1 MPRVALTYLER
12 RPSGYYFRRRIPAL
26 PRPAAEAEKK
36 FQNSA
41 RFRFLCF
48 SLQTQF
54 LPDAKRLARRLTA
67 ASDALFAAR
76 TEQDMPI
83 SAETMVAILK
93 TLRDQEIRG
102 HERARARA
110 TARSVEDVAKA
121 QAREEAIQD
130 ALRSAVALGLRDTA
144 LPLLATAASRLGLA
158 LDPADPDLQVLA
170 HHATRLLI
178 EISQERARREAGDYG
193 AASVLAELCG
203 PAAAV
208 PAAAETPMFRSL
220 RAAPPHDVLKGAFGG
235 GADVS
240 LPGLGEDARGFAPMA
255 APAAVPQVGPQGLA
269 AVPFASPSV
278 PQPASL
284 RADGPGEAV
293 KPPVSTRLS
302 LPELRIDTSVL
313 SDSARALLCDPWTMR
328 IDEAFGIYF
337 EVKKAGYGDEFT
349 KSQKRRPNA
358 GTNWV
363 RNSQPGLD
371 VARRF
376 WVDLLGNCRLSEVT
390 DRMLEEAL
398 EKLWRLPKL
407 HGKKFKKVTGF
418 YDLIDAV
425 DSLEIQ
431 QEAEVERLID
441 TSHDLSEGQIRS
453 YRRHHTSLFCR

>member
-48 SLQTQF
+48 SLRTQF
-54 LPDAKRLARRLTA
+54 LPEAKRLARRLTA

-102 HERARARA
+102 HERARAMA
-110 TARSVEDVAKA
+110 TARSVEA

-130 ALRSAVALGLRDTA
+130 ALRAAVALGQRDTA
-144 LPLLATAASRLGLA
+144 LPLLETAASRLGLA

-193 AASVLAELCG
+193 ATSVLAELGG
-203 PAAAV
+203 PAAAAT
-208 PAAAETPMFRSL
+208 AAAATPTFRSL
-220 RAAPPHDVLKGAFGG
+220 RVAPASDVLREAFGG

-240 LPGLGEDARGFAPMA
+240 LLGLGEDARGFAPMA

-269 AVPFASPSV
+269 AVPVASPSV
-278 PQPASL
+278 PQPASV
-284 RADGPGEAV
+284 RAEAAGEGP
-293 KPPVSTRLS
+293 KPAVSTRLS
-302 LPELRIDTSVL
+302 LPELRIDTSLL
-313 SDSARALLCDPWTMR
+313 SDSACASLCDP
-328 IDEAFGIYF
+328 
-337 EVKKAGYGDEFT
+337 
-349 KSQKRRPNA
+349 
-358 GTNWV
+358 
-363 RNSQPGLD
+363 
-371 VARRF
+371 
-376 WVDLLGNCRLSEVT
+376 
-390 DRMLEEAL
+390 
-398 EKLWRLPKL
+398 
-407 HGKKFKKVTGF
+407 
-418 YDLIDAV
+418 
-425 DSLEIQ
+425 
-431 QEAEVERLID
+431 
-441 TSHDLSEGQIRS
+441 
-453 YRRHHTSLFCR
+453 